1 MEKKECLAMQLATHI
16 DWFDKESK
24 GHKRLYRKLRYL
36 AFSLTALST
45 VLAGLALAAPGLQ
58 TSSNVAIV
66 LTTAVAGL
74 ATSIEGLRK
83 PGELWIHERTLYYA
97 LKDLKRKLEFST
109 AEDHDPKVVETI
121 FSEMQDVLG
130 SARERWSRQVAGK
143 AGKEPS
149 DESKAT

>member
-1 MEKKECLAMQLATHI
+1 MDKKECLAMQLATHI

-24 GHKRLYRKLRYL
+24 GHKQLHRKLRYL

-45 VLAGLALAAPGLQ
+45 VLAGLALAAPELQ

-83 PGELWIHERTLYYA
+83 PGELWIHERTLYYS
-97 LKDLKRKLEFST
+97 LKDLKRKLEFGTS
-109 AEDHDPKVVETI
+109 EDHDPKIVDTI
-121 FSEMQDVLG
+121 FYEMQDVLG

-143 AGKEPS
+143 AGKESPDGS
-149 DESKAT
+149 NGT